1 MRGNVDGAESLLKP
15 AGVQNHIDK
24 LVHVLG
30 LGQNSVKFL
39 PDGRLEIILVQESPQ
54 RRVNQ
59 GKRRT
64 EFVRNVGEELQLVV
78 RQFLFPFAV
87 LLLCLVLLDSV
98 VDKQNACNQCRK
110 QQDGSGYV
118 CYVPAPVLA
127 DMDLNPVPALYP
139 PVCVILVG
147 NGNPVSSG

>member
-1 MRGNVDGAESLLKP
+1 MRGNVDGAESLFKF

-24 LVHVLG
+24 LVHILG
-30 LGQNSVKFL
+30 LGQNSAQFL

-78 RQFLFPFAV
+78 RQLLFPFAV
-87 LLLCLVLLDSV
+87 LLLSLVLLDSV
-98 VDKQNACNQCRK
+98 VGKKNACYQCRK

-118 CYVPAPVLA
+118 CDVPAPVLA
-127 DMDLNPVPALYP
+127 DMDLNPVSALYP